1 MNRKLRLQI
10 LTKMAQAAEA
20 PATSTTTTNSSTTPT
35 SSGNTTVVSPPAQL
49 DVWSAYPEPCKSY
62 NSYQLRI
69 INNLVTRL
77 SLIVNQLTN
86 GKYNFQKLR
95 DAGFK
100 FDPSEFADPNTK
112 NLMLFFGKAFKFLLN
127 NGVAFQTQPINPQ
140 LLGNN
145 VITLMNAP
153 ELSNLSQSNQN
164 APVANQMSG
173 NNNLF
178 QTIRNTLQLLQQ
190 TAVSK

>member
-1 MNRKLRLQI
+1 MNRKDRLEV
-10 LTKMAQAAEA
+10 LSKMAQAAEA
-20 PATSTTTTNSSTTPT
+20 PATSTTTTNPTTTPT
-35 SSGNTTVVSPPAQL
+35 SSANTTIVSPPTQL
-49 DVWSAYPEPCKSY
+49 DVWAAYPLSCKSY

-69 INNLVTRL
+69 INNLITRL

-95 DAGFK
+95 DLGFK

-112 NLMLFFGKAFKFLLN
+112 NLMLFFGKVFKFLLN
-127 NGVAFQTQPINPQ
+127 NGIAFQTQPINSQ
-140 LLGNN
+140 LLNN
-145 VITLMNAP
+145 IVASLMNAP

-164 APVANQMSG
+164 APVANQMAG

-178 QTIRNTLQLLQQ
+178 QTIRNTLQLLQP
-190 TAVSK
+190 TAPTK